1 MSKTKIPTKVCTLLW
16 VKAGGR
22 CQYEGCN
29 TPLWRDEVTKVT
41 FNTSYIAHIIAD
53 EPGGP
58 RGDPMLSPRL
68 AKDINNV
75 MLLCDQHHRM
85 IDKEDV
91 PGHPAERLR
100 EMKRKHEE
108 RIEIL
113 TGIQPDKASHI
124 VLFGANV
131 GAQSPLLNYQA
142 VSVAMYP
149 EWYPASDKPTLLSLV
164 NSLEKDCSPNYW
176 PMQLQH
182 LQSQVDGTLRPLIRS
197 NDVRHLSVFALA
209 PQPLLIQLGVLLN
222 DILPM
227 TLYQKH
233 REPDTWRWQDG
244 DDIAYSIRETRRNPT
259 IVALNFS
266 LSATVTNDRIEK
278 VLGQD
283 CTIYTFTHEHPN
295 NDFLKTRQLL
305 GSFRVQMRRLF
316 DKIKAEHDHDT
327 VLHVFPAMPVAAAVE
342 FGRIWM
348 PKADMRMTIYDE
360 NKSLGGFVKT
370 IDIHF

>member
-1 MSKTKIPTKVCTLLW
+1 MSKTKIPKNVSTLLW

-29 TPLWRDEVTKVT
+29 IPLWRDEVTKVA

-58 RGDPMLSPRL
+58 RGDPTLSLQL
-68 AKDINNV
+68 ANHISNL

-91 PGHPAERLR
+91 SGHPIDRLI

-131 GAQSPLLNYQA
+131 GTHSPLLNYQA
-142 VSVAMYP
+142 ASAAMYP

-164 NSLEKDCSPNYW
+164 NSFEKDSSPNYW

-182 LQSQVDGTLRPLIRS
+182 LQSQVDGALRPLIRS

-209 PQPLLIQLGVLLN
+209 PQPLLIRLGVLLN

-227 TLYQKH
+227 NVYQKH
-233 REPDTWRWQDG
+233 REPDTWRWQEGG
-244 DDIAYSIRETRRNPT
+244 DITYSIRETRRNPT

-295 NDFLKTRQLL
+295 NDFLKTRQHL
-305 GSFRVQMRRLF
+305 GSFRMQTRRLF
-316 DKIKAEHDHDT
+316 DKIKAEHGHDT
-327 VLHVFPAMPVAAAVE
+327 VLHVFPAMPVAAAFE
-342 FGRIWM
+342 LGRIWM

-370 IDIHF
+370 IDTHF